1 MELSDDRAYLEP
13 PNNEVT
19 VVLECFLRWI
29 HYKKFKLKN

>member
-13 PNNEVT
+13 PDNEVK

-29 HYKKFKLKN
+29 YFKLKN